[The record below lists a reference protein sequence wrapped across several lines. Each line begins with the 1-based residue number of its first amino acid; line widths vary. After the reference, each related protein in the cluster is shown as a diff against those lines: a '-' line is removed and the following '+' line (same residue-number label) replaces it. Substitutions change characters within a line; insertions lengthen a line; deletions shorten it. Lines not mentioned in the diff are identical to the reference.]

1 MSKQDG
7 GFFDRFLMGIGAL
20 ALIGFLYLVVS
31 DMLQDRTKGD
41 WVREDPEALAALED
55 RIKPVGSVAISGDSA
70 GQAEPESEP
79 VSAAETDT
87 ESVAVAK
94 AEAKLDTES
103 AAVPEAE
110 TEPQPEAEVVA
121 ESSALDGHAIYQ
133 NACFAC
139 HMTGAGGAPITGD
152 AAAWADR
159 LAQGRDVLV
168 KHAIDGFTG
177 SLGVMLPKGGRADL
191 SDEEVAAAVD
201 HMIAESGG

>member
-7 GFFDRFLMGIGAL
+7 GFLDRFLMGIGAL

-41 WVREDPEALAALED
+41 WVREDPEALED
-55 RIKPVGSVAISGDSA
+55 RIKPVGSVAVSSDSA
-70 GQAEPESEP
+70 GQAEPELEP
-79 VSAAETDT
+79 APAPDT
-87 ESVAVAK
+87 ESIAVAE
-94 AEAKLDTES
+94 AEAKLETES
-103 AAVPEAE
+103 AAE
-110 TEPQPEAEVVA
+110 TEPQPEAEVAA

-139 HMTGAGGAPITGD
+139 HMTGAGGAPILGD
-152 AAAWADR
+152 TVVWADR
-159 LAQGRDVLV
+159 LTQGRDALV

>member
-7 GFFDRFLMGIGAL
+7 GFLDRFLMGIGAL

-55 RIKPVGSVAISGDSA
+55 RIKPVGSVAVSSDSA
-70 GQAEPESEP
+70 GQAEPELEP
-79 VSAAETDT
+79 APAPDT
-87 ESVAVAK
+87 ESIAVAE
-94 AEAKLDTES
+94 AEAKLETES
-103 AAVPEAE
+103 AAE
-110 TEPQPEAEVVA
+110 TEPQPEAEVAA

-139 HMTGAGGAPITGD
+139 HMTGAGGAPIVGD
-152 AAAWADR
+152 TVVWADR
-159 LAQGRDVLV
+159 LTQGRDVLV

>member
-31 DMLQDRTKGD
+31 DMIQDRTKGD
-41 WVREDPEALAALED
+41 WVREDPEAQAALEK
-55 RIKPVGSVAISGDSA
+55 RIKPVGSVAVSGDSG
-70 GQAEPESEP
+70 GQAEPDP
-79 VSAAETDT
+79 APAPETDT
-87 ESVAVAK
+87 ETVAVAE
-94 AEAKLDTES
+94 AEPDTES
-103 AAVPEAE
+103 SAEPKAE
-110 TEPQPEAEVVA
+110 TERPQPEAVVA
-121 ESSALDGHAIYQ
+121 AAPSDLDGQAIYQ

-152 AAAWADR
+152 TAAWGDR
-159 LAQGRDVLV
+159 VAQGRDVLV
-168 KHAIDGFTG
+168 QHAIDGFTG

-201 HMIAESGG
+201 HMIAESGE